1 VEVTLPGQAPRRWH
15 VSHLLPAAAAD
26 TTITISAAT
35 SSSSKAASGQ
45 RLAEG
50 QQLSVAAYFAAAH
63 GITLASPQL
72 PCVGVGRPGGPAIW
86 YPLELCAIPAG
97 QRYRLPL
104 APAQLAALNRLA
116 AKKAGDRRLWLEGIV
131 GPLAPAAAGSTT
143 AATAAPLGAAAA
155 GAAALTGGSG
165 GTGPAGPLLPPGLEV
180 CGVLGVVRGRVLPA
194 PHLAYATPECAYPG
208 SQVRWLVMCV
218 WLAFAAGAR
227 AGLGCTQ
234 ASTRTWRPGCQA
246 RALHP
251 RRTHPTT
258 GPVECALVQ
267 AAWRGAHQQ
276 LGAGGAHA
284 PGGSGH

>member
-155 GAAALTGGSG
+155 GAAALTGG
-165 GTGPAGPLLPPGLEV
+165 
-180 CGVLGVVRGRVLPA
+180 
-194 PHLAYATPECAYPG
+194 AYATPECAYPG